1 MAIKIMLD
9 PGHGYG
15 REYNRGS
22 LIGNEGDNNWAYS
35 QVLKKALEGRGFV
48 VGLTR
53 SEKTDPSLKARGNA
67 ADGYDLFISLHSNA
81 ASADVRG
88 TEIWN
93 DVNDGFPDAS
103 GLCAA
108 IARAFGHKNR
118 GVKLRRNASG
128 GNWYGVLRANRAKAG
143 MLIEHGFHTNRL
155 DCSYYVNH
163 RKELAEVTA
172 EYLAKYYGVKA
183 QTQACFVPEQPA
195 KLTAKSI
202 EAIADEVIAGKW
214 GNGDERKRR
223 LNDAGYDYDAV
234 QQRVNDKLGIGGGK
248 KSIDAI
254 ADEVINGDWGNGE
267 ARKRRLQDA
276 GYDYGAVQKRVNEKL

>member
-1 MAIKIMLD
+1 MTVKIMLD

-35 QVLKKALEGRGFV
+35 LVLKKALEARGFV

-53 SEKTDPSLKARGNA
+53 SEKSDPSLEARGRA
-67 ADGYDLFISLHSNA
+67 AAGYDLLISVHSNA
-81 ASADVRG
+81 AGADVRG

-93 DVNDGFPDAS
+93 DVNDGFSGAS

-108 IARAFGHKNR
+108 IARAFGHRNR
-118 GVKLRRNASG
+118 GVKLRRNDSG

-163 RKELAEVTA
+163 REELANVTA
-172 EYLAKYYGVKA
+172 DYLAEYYKLKKPTHGKGDNTMNGYLICFKNDGDALNAMALMNAMFGLDVELRKGDPKA
-183 QTQACFVPEQPA
+183 GETRFIIQVGGA
-195 KLTAKSI
+195 S
-202 EAIADEVIAGKW
+202 IAGANKVLS
-214 GNGDERKRR
+214 GKDRR
-223 LNDAGYDYDAV
+223 EVLTS
-234 QQRVNDKLGIGGGK
+234 IGEYVK
-248 KSIDAI
+248 T
-254 ADEVINGDWGNGE
+254 
-267 ARKRRLQDA
+267 L
-276 GYDYGAVQKRVNEKL
+276 